1 MKKIIISLLLTFAF
15 VANAVEFKEVKLPGK
30 FYDHLQGF
38 AIGNGKIYWSQT
50 SILLRT
56 DEKGNI
62 ERVIDAPGHHGDCCF
77 HDGKLYVAVNLGK
90 FNTKDKAKNEVWV
103 YDADLNFLEIYPLPF
118 LEGGLGGIE
127 YYNGSFYCVG
137 GIDASEKEFKICKVS
152 KDFKLEKEYFIPVEN
167 TFLGV
172 QTILRTQG
180 RFLLGCYLKPN
191 TTPRLFTFECDDNFN
206 VIKRHKIN
214 TSCGM
219 AAIQN
224 SDGCNIL
231 VAKTGWDNKSKFAKH
246 LSSAYPAK
254 IELSK

>member
-1 MKKIIISLLLTFAF
+1 MLVFATC
-15 VANAVEFKEVKLPGK
+15 VNAVEFKKVNLPAK
-30 FYDHLQGF
+30 FRGHLQGF
-38 AIGNGKIYWSQT
+38 AIGEGKIYWAQT
-50 SILLRT
+50 HIMIRS

-62 ERVIDAPGHHGDCCF
+62 ERVVEAPGHHGDCCF
-77 HDGKLYVAVNLGK
+77 HDGKLYVAVNFGK

-103 YDADLNFLEIYPLPF
+103 YDADLNFITSFPLPY

-137 GIDASEKEFKICKVS
+137 GIDPSEKEFKICKVS

-191 TTPRLFTFECDDNFN
+191 TTPRLFTYECDDDFK

-246 LSSAYPAK
+246 LSSVYPAK